1 MGAFSP
7 SNKEALRMK
16 TILSFMTALL
26 LFANTYQ
33 AAYAVGP
40 TNVKDPI
47 SISTV
52 WTKDNSPYIIQNDI
66 TVARGAILSIE
77 PGVEVRLASSAKGSN
92 LIVQGG
98 LRAVGNSQSPIS
110 FLPVAQGAFWGAIY
124 FQNSDTANSLLQ
136 GCMIKGGSVVCYG
149 SSPTITQCA
158 IYGSKCAIEVA
169 ANSQPQIVGNRIT
182 ANSYGIYLFADTAS
196 PVVSNN
202 EIYNN
207 TYGFYL
213 KDFGTPTISGNK
225 IYSNVKLNV
234 LNYTAKSL
242 NAPNNDFRITDAQQ
256 IARTVYDGAFDA
268 RLGRFNFIPYV
279 GMPAGQ
285 GAPVVASTGAAPEK
299 PKISEDEFWSYG
311 RPFDAMKISNVDN
324 DKKKPSN
331 TVKILAVG
339 ATAVVTAV
347 LLFL

>member
-16 TILSFMTALL
+16 ILLSLMAALI
-26 LFANTYQ
+26 LFVNSYQ
-33 AAYAVGP
+33 AAHAVGP

-47 SISTV
+47 SVSTV

-77 PGVEVRLASSAKGSN
+77 PGVEVRLTSSAKGSN

-124 FQNSDTANSLLQ
+124 FQNSDTANCVLQ
-136 GCMIKGGSVVCYG
+136 GCLIKGGSVVCYG
-149 SSPTITQCA
+149 SSPTIAQCA

-169 ANSQPQIVGNRIT
+169 ANSQPQITGNRIT
-182 ANSYGIYLFADTAS
+182 ANSYGIYLFADSAS
-196 PVVSNN
+196 PVISNN

-207 TYGFYL
+207 TYGFYI
-213 KDFGTPTISGNK
+213 KDFGTPVISGNK

-242 NAPNNDFRITDAQQ
+242 SAPNNDFRSTDAQL
-256 IARTVYDGAFDA
+256 IAKTIYDGAFDA
-268 RLGRFNFIPYV
+268 RLGRFNFMPYV
-279 GMPAGQ
+279 GMPSGQ
-285 GAPVVASTGAAPEK
+285 GAPVVANAAQAEK
-299 PKISEDEFWSYG
+299 PKVSEDEFWSYG